1 MRQPLRIFF
10 LLSLF
15 LLLVAGC
22 GSSPAAN
29 QPSTPAPVT
38 LNVFAAASLTESFGE
53 IAKQYQASHPNIKIV
68 YNFNGSQIL
77 VQQIINGANAD
88 IFASADTV
96 NMNKAVDAKAV
107 SSSQIF
113 ARNKLA
119 VIIPVSNP
127 GNITSLKDLARKGL
141 KIVLAAPTV
150 PAGKY
155 SIQIL
160 DTMAKSPDYG
170 PTFESGVKANVVSQE
185 DNVKAVVQKVQLGEA
200 DAGIVYQTD
209 VTVAVANQIKMIDIP
224 DNFNVVAEYPVAVTL
239 KSAHSTEAQA
249 FVQYLLSPAGQAV
262 LTKFHF
268 IGVNGGGS

>member
-1 MRQPLRIFF
+1 MRQRLRIFF

-22 GSSPAAN
+22 GNPPTTTQAPA
-29 QPSTPAPVT
+29 SVT
-38 LNVFAAASLTESFGE
+38 LNVFAASSLTESFGE

-77 VQQIINGANAD
+77 VQQITNGANAD
-88 IFASADTV
+88 IFASADTA
-96 NMNKAVDAKAV
+96 NMNKAITAKVV
-107 SSSQIF
+107 SNPQVF

-119 VIIPVSNP
+119 VIIPAGNP
-127 GNITSLKDLARKGL
+127 GSITALKDLARKGT
-141 KIVLAAPTV
+141 KIVLAAPAV

-155 SIQIL
+155 SLQIL

-170 PTFESGVKANVVSQE
+170 PTFESSVKANVVSQE

-200 DAGIVYQTD
+200 DAGIVYRTD
-209 VTVAVANQIKMIDIP
+209 VTAAVANQIKMIDIP
-224 DNFNVVAEYPVAVTL
+224 DDFNVVAEYPVAVTL
-239 KSAHSTEAQA
+239 KSAHSTEALA
-249 FVQYLLSPAGQAV
+249 FVNYLLSADGQAI
-262 LTKFHF
+262 LTRFHF

>member
-22 GSSPAAN
+22 GSSPAAS
-29 QPSTPAPVT
+29 QTPTPAPVT
-38 LNVFAAASLTESFGE
+38 LNVFAASSLTESFGA

-77 VQQIINGANAD
+77 VQQITNGANAD
-88 IFASADTV
+88 IFASADTA
-96 NMNKAVDAKAV
+96 NMNKAIDAKTV
-107 SSSQIF
+107 SNPQVF

-119 VIIPVSNP
+119 VIIPAGNP

-141 KIVLAAPTV
+141 KIVLAAPAV

-170 PTFESGVKANVVSQE
+170 STFENSVKANVVSQE

-200 DAGIVYQTD
+200 DAGIVYRTD
-209 VTVAVANQIKMIDIP
+209 VTAAVANQIKMIDIP
-224 DNFNVVAEYPVAVTL
+224 DNFNVIAEYPVAVTL
-239 KSAHSTEAQA
+239 KSAHSTEALA
-249 FVQYLLSPAGQAV
+249 FVQYLLSANGQAI
-262 LTKFHF
+262 LTQFHF
-268 IGVNGGGS
+268 IGVNSGA

>member
-29 QPSTPAPVT
+29 PPSTPVT

-77 VQQIINGANAD
+77 VQQITNGANAD
-88 IFASADTV
+88 VFASADTA
-96 NMNKAVDAKAV
+96 NMNKAIDAKAV
-107 SSSQIF
+107 SNPQVF

-119 VIIPVSNP
+119 VIIPVGNP

-141 KIVLAAPTV
+141 KIVLAAPAV

-170 PTFESGVKANVVSQE
+170 PTFESSVKANVVSQE

-200 DAGIVYQTD
+200 DAGIVYRTD

-224 DNFNVVAEYPVAVTL
+224 DNFNVVAEYPIAVTL
-239 KSAHSTEAQA
+239 KSAHSTEALA
-249 FVQYLLSPAGQAV
+249 FVQYLLSADGQAI
-262 LTKFHF
+262 LTRFHF

>member
-1 MRQPLRIFF
+1 VRQPLRVFS

-22 GSSPAAN
+22 GSPSASN
-29 QPSTPAPVT
+29 QTQASVT
-38 LNVFAAASLTESFGE
+38 LNVFAASSLSEAFGE
-53 IAKQYQASHPNIKIV
+53 IAKQYQGSHPNTKIV

-77 VQQIINGANAD
+77 VQQLTNGANAD
-88 IFASADTV
+88 IFASADTA
-96 NMNKAVDAKAV
+96 NMNKAIDAKAV
-107 SSSQIF
+107 SNPQIF

-119 VIIPVSNP
+119 VIIPTSNP
-127 GNITSLKDLARKGL
+127 GNITSLKDLARKGT
-141 KIVLAAPTV
+141 KIVLAAPAV

-200 DAGIVYQTD
+200 DAGIVYRTD
-209 VTVAVANQIKMIDIP
+209 VTAAVANQIKMIDIP
-224 DNFNVVAEYPVAVTL
+224 DNFNVVAGYPVAVTQ
-239 KSAHSTEAQA
+239 KSAHPAEAQA
-249 FVQYLLSPAGQAV
+249 FVEYLLSADGQATLV
-262 LTKFHF
+262 RFHF
-268 IGVNGGGS
+268 ISVSGRV